1 MRERKRGFLSSFFS
15 FVFVAS
21 AGLVILAL
29 FYLIDQNTQKL
40 ADIEQ
45 RLGDIGAETRDAL
58 KESQRLHGQV
68 ERISET
74 AAGGWDDIR
83 DQLCPLDV
91 VSKASN
97 SVYFL
102 TIRDPEGTSSSQA
115 TAFVVDQENGILAT
129 NAHVAQ
135 FFGRRSPSGEP
146 FEMQVTGPS
155 GTTTH
160 LVKDIKLHAGF
171 EAYRTDLESY
181 DPFISGHSGKI
192 SFVAGG
198 AGFDVA
204 LLYVDQAE
212 MLAPAL
218 PIAGADILTSLKEN
232 ASLVLIGY
240 PSTTF
245 SAFNLVRPTPR
256 IQQGRITA
264 IDHYLQ
270 VGAIREN
277 AYSIRH
283 NAPSGQGAS
292 GSPLVNCAG
301 EVVAVHSM
309 NEYSIASEFGA
320 QRADLLSEIMRGED
334 RAILTARHQPAWRRL
349 LDKFG
354 QGHSDIPAV
363 LAHRK
368 GRLVADF
375 DHVFG
380 PATPASL
387 QSLRVCLE
395 SPMRPMGRAMRQNA
409 SGAMATNSTVSKSQA
424 RAAEG
429 GRSQCEQ
436 PLRVEGDWIAGQID
450 LPEPGRYIM
459 YAYGYFHY
467 GGCNAEEI
475 GIRKSGTGAI
485 DWKSYDYFGD
495 VTYLTLDTTRLQEST
510 FDVFVRFGGRSECEP
525 RSFDFGV
532 AKLKERSS
540 NDIVSESGLRDR
552 LVSAFRAMTSSA
564 RDFFFSEQ

>member
-1 MRERKRGFLSSFFS
+1 MREKKRGFLSSFFS
-15 FVFVAS
+15 FVLMAS

-45 RLGDIGAETRDAL
+45 RLGDMGAETRDVL
-58 KESQRLHGQV
+58 NESRRLQGQV

-74 AAGGWDDIR
+74 AAGDWDDIR

-91 VSKASN
+91 VSKASA

-102 TIRDPEGTSSSQA
+102 TIRDPDGTSSSQA

-135 FFGRRSPSGEP
+135 FFKKQSPSGEP
-146 FEMQVTGPS
+146 FEIYVTGPS
-155 GTTTH
+155 GTTNH
-160 LVKDIKLHAGF
+160 LVKDVKLHAGF
-171 EAYRTDLESY
+171 DAYRTDLESY

-204 LLYVDQAE
+204 LLYVDQSE
-212 MLAPAL
+212 KLAPAL
-218 PIAGADILTSLKEN
+218 PIASADALSTLKEN

-256 IQQGRITA
+256 VQQGRITA

-270 VGAIREN
+270 VGATREN
-277 AYSIRH
+277 AFSIRH

-301 EVVAVHSM
+301 QVVAVHSM

-320 QRADLLSEIMRGED
+320 QRADLLSELLRGED
-334 RAILTARHQPAWRRL
+334 REILTARHQPTWRKL
-349 LDKFG
+349 LDEFG
-354 QGHSDIPAV
+354 QGHNDIPSV
-363 LAHRK
+363 LALRK

-380 PATPASL
+380 PSTPASL
-387 QSLRVCLE
+387 QALRVCLE
-395 SPMRPMGRAMRQNA
+395 NPMRPMGRAMRQSA
-409 SGAMATNSTVSKSQA
+409 SDAMAASTTVKRGEVKTVQ
-424 RAAEG
+424 G

-436 PLRVEGDWIAGQID
+436 PLKIEGDWIAGQID
-450 LPEPGRYIM
+450 LPDPGRYIM

-495 VTYLTLDTTRLQEST
+495 VTYLTLDTTRLQERT
-510 FDVFVRFGGRSECEP
+510 FDVFVRYGGRSECEP

-532 AKLKERSS
+532 AKLKERGS
-540 NDIVSESGLRDR
+540 NDVVSELRLRDR
-552 LVSAFRAMTSSA
+552 LVSTFRAVTSSA
-564 RDFFFSEQ
+564 REFFFNE